1 MNAPLSLNDA
11 KDLLSLV
18 RGVSPGVQGDD
29 AALHLGVRDLSGS
42 QNNTTN
48 PVFGAANE
56 QFIRLTEARFGAVD
70 PALGTAKINP
80 IFQGLDPRQIS
91 NSLAVQEATTAP
103 STQANIF
110 WMSFAQY
117 FDHGLDFLV
126 KGGNGS
132 IPIGGV
138 GSGGPDNPTD
148 LTRASITGWENGVP
162 QNTNQTSPF
171 VDQNQAYGSAEL
183 IGQFLRES
191 NGTGGLGSH
200 LLSGEA
206 DPSAPGFQLLP
217 TLRHLLDHHIAAQTI
232 FTGTN
237 KGDITLEGYYPGLIN
252 PATGAYDPTVVGSV
266 NANFLGSGYALLVDT
281 NSFIS
286 LLDHVVAGD
295 GRVNENVGL
304 SSMHTIWAR
313 NHNYHADQLQTI
325 YSEAGIE
332 ITAEELFQAAK
343 MVNETEYQRI
353 IFTEFAET
361 MLGSAGIRGV
371 GQHGF
376 SDYQPGTDARISQE
390 FAAMAYR
397 VGHTMIGQNLTV
409 LDADGNPVAVPLF
422 DLFLNPSNEASAFS
436 FDPDG
441 LGPAARLSGDAAVQA
456 LAQYGYSPAPGY
468 EQRGVAAILGGL
480 VQQPAEE
487 IDTQMVDAVRN
498 DLVRIR
504 ADLAAF
510 NIARGWDLGLG
521 TLNQIKADL
530 QASNSGYVQEALS
543 YVGAESMR
551 PYDSWADFQNRNG
564 LSASEI
570 SKFMAAYPDLVLS
583 SADQIASFALVNPDI
598 QLIDNGDG
606 SATVKGIDRVD
617 GWVGGLAEQKFED
630 SLLGSTFWTII
641 HEQMDRLQ
649 EGDRF
654 YYLPRLENLEF
665 YQNWA
670 ENQSFADIVARNTG
684 LTGLPESI
692 FAVYNADGA
701 TIGLP
706 GSNQT
711 PPVETYPVVT
721 PPVTDGHG
729 APTDVVTS
737 PVVVDTS
744 VVDTSKAIHLGL
756 NLHKLPEFDGDLSN
770 DLVLRRFGTP
780 LEQGS
785 QFYLELTAESLR
797 DASIDTLDVTLD
809 LGSDFFDVFQIS
821 GQQIF
826 FSEDM
831 AVERQV
837 RIDGTKVRF
846 EGAGLSALGEGLGQG
861 VDSTAPIAVIAL
873 KLRDDIDS
881 SIQAARV
888 ADRYGFLNSETWQQ
902 SLNFAVS
909 ANIDQVVFSDL
920 VSLRDLGGEDAL
932 MSDELHL
939 MARAAQAELSTASTF
954 GLGTERSVLKP
965 GETGFTNLIRSGDSL
980 ERITQWQNDGEFS
993 FRDFT
998 ITNIDQDGVAKAV
1011 SVFLDNESRTLNTLT
1026 PGTGTSNGEVAEIRT
1041 TFMVTGEAGS
1051 VLDTKELG
1059 FQLDALGGYHW
1070 DTSKMDLFQQKNL
1083 ITFQGDLNY
1092 DGAVT
1097 MKDLAFLNAG
1107 AARGVGGARG
1117 YSRDVDANFDGELDI
1132 EDLAIL
1138 DADWGRSLHQ
1148 GQSQF
1153 LGSDQLSMA
1162 SLTGQG
1168 QLNWDSSAFQAQNTI
1183 EAKETYVNPIT
1194 DAIGTLVDVQG
1205 FKDLEALLQEQQQ
1218 QYGLN

>member
-29 AALHLGVRDLSGS
+29 AALHLGVRDLAGS
-42 QNNTTN
+42 QNNTAN
-48 PVFGAANE
+48 PAFGAANE
-56 QFIRLTEARFGAVD
+56 PFIRLTEARFGAVD

-91 NSLAVQEATTAP
+91 NSLAVQETTTAP

-117 FDHGLDFLV
+117 FDHGLDFLL

-138 GSGGPDNPTD
+138 GSGAPDNPAD
-148 LTRASITGWENGVP
+148 LTRASITGWENGAP

-171 VDQNQAYGSAEL
+171 VDQNQAYGSADL

-191 NGTGGLGSH
+191 NGAGGLGSH

-217 TLRHLLDHHIAAQTI
+217 TLGHLLDHHIAAQTI
-232 FTGTN
+232 FTGTD

-252 PATGAYDPTVVGSV
+252 PTTGAYDPTVVGSV

-295 GRVNENVGL
+295 GRVNENIGL
-304 SSMHTIWAR
+304 SSMHTVWAR

-325 YSEAGIE
+325 YGEAGIE

-371 GQHGF
+371 GEHGF
-376 SDYQPGTDARISQE
+376 SQYQAGTDARISHE

-397 VGHTMIGQNLTV
+397 VGHTMIGDNLTV
-409 LDADGNPVAVPLF
+409 LDADGSPVAVPLF

-441 LGPAARLSGDAAVQA
+441 PGPAPRISGDAAVQA

-530 QASNSGYVQEALS
+530 QASSSGYVQEALG

-551 PYDSWADFQNRNG
+551 PYDSWADFQSRNG
-564 LSASEI
+564 LSAVEI
-570 SKFMAAYPDLVLS
+570 GKFMAAYPDLVLS

-654 YYLPRLENLEF
+654 YYIPRLENLDF

-670 ENQSFADIVARNTG
+670 EGQTFADIVERNTG
-684 LTGLPESI
+684 LTGLPERI
-692 FAVYNADGA
+692 FDVYNADGA

-711 PPVETYPVVT
+711 PPVEIYPPVVID
-721 PPVTDGHG
+721 PSG
-729 APTDVVTS
+729 
-737 PVVVDTS
+737 VDA
-744 VVDTSKAIHLGL
+744 SKAIHLGL
-756 NLHKLPEFDGDLSN
+756 SLQKVSEFDGDLPS
-770 DLVLRRFGTP
+770 DIVLRRFGTTQ
-780 LEQGS
+780 EQQS
-785 QFYLELTAESLR
+785 QFYLALTAESLR

-809 LGSDFFDVFQIS
+809 LGADFFDVFQIS

-826 FSEDM
+826 FSDDM

-837 RIDGTKVRF
+837 RIEGTKVRF

-873 KLRDDIDS
+873 TLRDDINDH
-881 SIQAARV
+881 IQAGRV
-888 ADRYGFLNSETWQQ
+888 ADRYGFLNRETWQQ

-920 VSLRDLGGEDAL
+920 VSLRDLGGDNAL

-939 MARAAQAELSTASTF
+939 LARAAQAELSIDSSF
-954 GLGTERSVLKP
+954 GIGTERSVLKP
-965 GETGFTNLIRSGDSL
+965 GETGFTNLIRSGDTL

-993 FRDFT
+993 LRDFT
-998 ITNIDQDGVAKAV
+998 ITNIDQAGVAKAV
-1011 SVFLDNESRTLNTLT
+1011 SVFLGDDATTLNTLA
-1026 PGTGTSNGEVAEIRT
+1026 PDSGDGAGEVAEIRT
-1041 TFMVTGEAGS
+1041 TFMVNGQAGS
-1051 VLDTKELG
+1051 ILDTSKLG
-1059 FQLDALGGYHW
+1059 FQLDAFGGYHW
-1070 DTSKMDLFQQKNL
+1070 DTSKMELFQQKNL

-1107 AARGVGGARG
+1107 AARGSGDARG

-1132 EDLAIL
+1132 DDLAIL

-1148 GQSQF
+1148 GDANEAKF
-1153 LGSDQLSMA
+1153 LGSDQLPMA
-1162 SLTGQG
+1162 SLTDQG
-1168 QLNWDSSAFQAQNTI
+1168 QHHWDSSAFQAQNTI

-1194 DAIGTLVDVQG
+1194 DATGTLVDVQG
-1205 FKDLEALLQEQQQ
+1205 FQALEALLQEQQQ
-1218 QYGLN
+1218 NHGLN

>member
-11 KDLLSLV
+11 NDLLSLV
-18 RGVSPGVQGDD
+18 RGISPGVQGDD
-29 AALHLGVRDLSGS
+29 AALHLGVRDLAGS
-42 QNNTTN
+42 QNNSSN

-56 QFIRLTEARFGAVD
+56 PFIRLTEARFGAVD
-70 PALGTAKINP
+70 PVLGTAKINP

-103 STQANIF
+103 SKQANIF
-110 WMSFAQY
+110 WMSFSQY
-117 FDHGLDFLV
+117 VDHGLDFLL

-138 GSGGPDNPTD
+138 GSGGPDNPAD
-148 LTRASITGWENGVP
+148 LTRGSITGWEGGVP

-232 FTGTN
+232 FTGTD

-252 PATGAYDPTVVGSV
+252 AATGAYDPTVVDSLNG
-266 NANFLGSGYALLVDT
+266 NFLGSGYALLVDT

-343 MVNETEYQRI
+343 IVNETEYQRI

-376 SDYQPGTDARISQE
+376 SDYQPGTDARISHE

-441 LGPAARLSGDAAVQA
+441 PGPAAPLNGDAAVQA

-487 IDTQMVDAVRN
+487 VDTQMVDAVRN

-530 QASNSGYVQEALS
+530 LASSSGYIQEALG
-543 YVGAESMR
+543 YVGADSMR

-564 LSASEI
+564 LSAIEI
-570 SKFMAAYPDLVLS
+570 GKFMAAYPDLVLS
-583 SADQIASFALVNPDI
+583 TADQIASFALVNPDI

-654 YYLPRLENLEF
+654 YYIPRLENLEF

-670 ENQSFADIVARNTG
+670 EGQSFADIVERNTG
-684 LTGLPESI
+684 LTGLPERI
-692 FAVYNADGA
+692 FAVYDADGA

-711 PPVETYPVVT
+711 PPVEIYPPVVID
-721 PPVTDGHG
+721 PS
-729 APTDVVTS
+729 DVDV
-737 PVVVDTS
+737 
-744 VVDTSKAIHLGL
+744 SKVIHLGL
-756 NLHKLPEFDGDLSN
+756 SLQKVPEFDGDLPS
-770 DLVLRRFGTP
+770 DIVLRRFGTTQ
-780 LEQGS
+780 EQKS
-785 QFYLELTAESLR
+785 QFYLALTAESLR

-809 LGSDFFDVFQIS
+809 LGADFFDVFQIS

-831 AVERQV
+831 AVQRQV

-846 EGAGLSALGEGLGQG
+846 EGAGLSALGEGLGKG

-873 KLRDDIDS
+873 TLCDDINDQ
-881 SIQAARV
+881 IQGARG
-888 ADRYGFLNSETWQQ
+888 ADRYGFLNRETWQQ
-902 SLNFAVS
+902 SLNFEVS

-920 VSLRDLGGEDAL
+920 VSLRDLGGDDAL

-939 MARAAQAELSTASTF
+939 MARAAQAELSTDSSF
-954 GLGTERSVLKP
+954 GIGTERSVLKP
-965 GETGFTNLIRSGDSL
+965 GETGFTNLIRSGDTI

-998 ITNIDQDGVAKAV
+998 ITNIDQAGVAKAV
-1011 SVFLDNESRTLNTLT
+1011 SVFLADDATTLNTLA
-1026 PGTGTSNGEVAEIRT
+1026 PDSGDGAGEVAEIRT
-1041 TFMVTGEAGS
+1041 TFMVSGQAGS
-1051 VLDTKELG
+1051 VLDTSKLG
-1059 FQLDALGGYHW
+1059 FQLDAFGGFHW

-1107 AARGVGGARG
+1107 AARGSDDARG

-1132 EDLAIL
+1132 DDLAIL

-1162 SLTGQG
+1162 SLTHQG
-1168 QLNWDSSAFQAQNTI
+1168 QLHWDSSAFQSQNTI
-1183 EAKETYVNPIT
+1183 EAKETYINPIT
-1194 DAIGTLVDVQG
+1194 DATGTLVDVQG
-1205 FKDLEALLQEQQQ
+1205 FQALEALLQEQQQ